1 MPNFLWSVFQWKA
14 PTSVKF
20 TWTGKSPSVSNWNK
34 KVLTMRNWKLSS
46 NEATQIFI
54 RFSYCQ
60 CEWLWKAAAHV
71 YTRFIWIWLYC
82 SGITFRNKENNRRD
96 TNKNIRNW
104 KRTWEA
110 TEHEPRKKSTDG
122 PKALTGHVHQN
133 DVSLY
138 QVSFPF
144 FSVTGP
150 KKIFRCTKGFNLLY
164 RGSLNRGFFIFIR
177 WSFSDEISACQ
188 YQGKK
193 AAVLNRNLKQKKVR
207 QLYM

>member
-1 MPNFLWSVFQWKA
+1 MPNFLSSVFQWKA

-60 CEWLWKAAAHV
+60 CEWLWIAAAHV

-110 TEHEPRKKSTDG
+110 TEHEPRKKRTDG
-122 PKALTGHVHQN
+122 PKALAGHVHQN

-144 FSVTGP
+144 FSVTGT
-150 KKIFRCTKGFNLLY
+150 KKIFRCTEDFNLLY
-164 RGSLNRGFFIFIR
+164 RGSLIEDFLFLFGGLFLMRFQLANTK
-177 WSFSDEISACQ
+177 
-188 YQGKK
+188 GKK
-193 AAVLNRNLKQKKVR
+193 
-207 QLYM
+207 QLSSTEILSRK

>member
-1 MPNFLWSVFQWKA
+1 MPNFLSSVFQWKA

-60 CEWLWKAAAHV
+60 CEWLWIAAAHV

-82 SGITFRNKENNRRD
+82 SGITFRNKENNKRD

-122 PKALTGHVHQN
+122 PKALAGHVHQN

-144 FSVTGP
+144 FSVTGA
-150 KKIFRCTKGFNLLY
+150 KKIFRCTEDFNLLY

-177 WSFSDEISACQ
+177 GLFLMRFQLANTK
-188 YQGKK
+188 GKK
-193 AAVLNRNLKQKKVR
+193 
-207 QLYM
+207 QLSSTEILSRK

>member
-1 MPNFLWSVFQWKA
+1 MPNFLSSVFQWKA

-20 TWTGKSPSVSNWNK
+20 TWTGKSPCVSNWNK

-82 SGITFRNKENNRRD
+82 SGITFRNKENDRRD

-122 PKALTGHVHQN
+122 PKALAGHVHQN

-144 FSVTGP
+144 FSVTGT
-150 KKIFRCTKGFNLLY
+150 KEIFRSTEDFV
-164 RGSLNRGFFIFIR
+164 I
-177 WSFSDEISACQ
+177 
-188 YQGKK
+188 
-193 AAVLNRNLKQKKVR
+193 
-207 QLYM
+207 